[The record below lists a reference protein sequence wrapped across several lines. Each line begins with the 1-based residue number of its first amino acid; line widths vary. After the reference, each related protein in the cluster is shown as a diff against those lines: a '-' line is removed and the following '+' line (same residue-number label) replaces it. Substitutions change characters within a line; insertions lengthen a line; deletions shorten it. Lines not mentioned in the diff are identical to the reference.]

1 MAHLPDAVDFS
12 DLPIGEERNIIAN
25 DEVLAFSSA
34 PREATPNEM
43 THVKRAMID
52 NVNAG
57 RADTANDGVRRSK
70 ELSREVNRLAE
81 QCALSQ
87 PDTSNLHEAFE
98 AVDQKKKKRTH
109 PRQIS

>member
-1 MAHLPDAVDFS
+1 
-12 DLPIGEERNIIAN
+12 
-25 DEVLAFSSA
+25 
-34 PREATPNEM
+34 M
-43 THVKRAMID
+43 TQVNRSMID

-70 ELSREVNRLAE
+70 DLTSEVNRLAE

-98 AVDQKKKKRTH
+98 AVD
-109 PRQIS
+109 

>member
-1 MAHLPDAVDFS
+1 
-12 DLPIGEERNIIAN
+12 
-25 DEVLAFSSA
+25 
-34 PREATPNEM
+34 M
-43 THVKRAMID
+43 TQVKRSMID

-70 ELSREVNRLAE
+70 DLTREVNRLAE

-87 PDTSNLHEAFE
+87 PDTSNHLDIRNPIEDSNLHEAFE

>member
-1 MAHLPDAVDFS
+1 
-12 DLPIGEERNIIAN
+12 
-25 DEVLAFSSA
+25 
-34 PREATPNEM
+34 M
-43 THVKRAMID
+43 TQVKRAMID

-70 ELSREVNRLAE
+70 DLSREVNRLAE

-109 PRQIS
+109 PRQISQNLLTQPNQPTNEPIADENK